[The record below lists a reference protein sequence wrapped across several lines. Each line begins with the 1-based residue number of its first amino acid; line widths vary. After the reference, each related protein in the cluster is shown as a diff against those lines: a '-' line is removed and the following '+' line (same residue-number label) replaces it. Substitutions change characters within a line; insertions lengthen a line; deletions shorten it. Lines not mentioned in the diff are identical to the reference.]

1 MMKLSKRLLSLV
13 LTGIMVMSV
22 FAGIAM
28 LPMVGAT
35 DNTGS
40 YTMNVSNYCVNPGV
54 KILNL
59 TDDAEDSVIIGQ
71 EILFVN
77 GTLPSSIRIE
87 GYDDTN
93 TEGYVKTVTTTRTE
107 AVGNGSCA
115 SDTINL
121 QGLYFDAGTLT
132 KTGKYKVIWD
142 TSDPANNSMNIS
154 VSEPS
159 TWTFDIK
166 VGTKT
171 VSSITVG
178 TTFTIETSPDL
189 EANDSVDLVIINP
202 DGIQLTENPADTS
215 QDFKNINMTKLLSY
229 SSTGIN
235 TTGWQTGTYRIHLET
250 NEEHA
255 QGQEMTSAEKTLVVN
270 KGEIDISAEKTT
282 CVELETIK
290 LTVTG
295 VANRGILISGNDSHV
310 IFPAGQEDN
319 PNTASTYTFGDTLD
333 ADGTKTYAVYF
344 DDTGSYTITVWDNVT
359 GETATVDINVQ
370 EKAVTFD
377 MVSVATIGE
386 KLVIRGTAN
395 TGDTV
400 DIAIEGKVYYGLH
413 NITID
418 ENGEFEEEIDTGTT
432 SISKLKVPGSVRIKA
447 YIDAPNKADYPGAP
461 TSSTPYTV
469 PSAWDDD
476 GTTVVLMRVGTLE
489 AELSTTSVAVGDDFW
504 VRGTAPGTDNVT
516 IFICPPKGG
525 GDDPIVAPS
534 SGFEG
539 TGLYVDTATVKE
551 DDSFEKKISVGED
564 ANSGTYLVAVMSPGR
579 DGKFGNTGQ
588 SSIAGALTTYFNCDN
603 TNCTIDILTSKSQ
616 DDLVAILADLLGS
629 AGSGDLYTV
638 IPLVVEEQKLTIDT
652 PIPDVAIGEDL
663 VITGT
668 SNRPSDQAIVVTV
681 KGPVELTPQTVYPSN
696 GTWTATFDTSGA
708 EVGVYTVK
716 ADDGDKTV
724 TATVNLISPAP
735 TPTATEEVTPT
746 VTETEAPTP
755 VETTAT
761 PEETATEEA
770 TPTETPPGFQAIFAL
785 AGLGA
790 VAYLVARRR
799 E

>member
-1 MMKLSKRLLSLV
+1 MKLSKRLLSLV

-359 GETATVDINVQ
+359 GDSETVDISVE

-386 KLVIRGTAN
+386 KLVIKGTAN

-400 DIAIEGKVYYGLH
+400 DIAVEDYVYSSL
-413 NITID
+413 NDLVID
-418 ENGEFEEEIDTGTT
+418 ENGEFEKEIDTGTT
-432 SISKLKVPGSVRIKA
+432 TISDFKVPGSVRLRA
-447 YIDAPNKADYPGAP
+447 YIDRTAGTGAIQ
-461 TSSTPYTV
+461 SGES
-469 PSAWDDD
+469 DD

-489 AELSTTSVAVGDDFW
+489 AELSVSSVALGDDFW
-504 VRGTAPGTDNVT
+504 VRGTAPGSDSVDILTVD
-516 IFICPPKGG
+516 PKGG
-525 GDDPIVAPS
+525 GGKGIDNG
-534 SGFEG
+534 GFG
-539 TGLYVDTATVKE
+539 ITGASASVSDV
-551 DDSFEKKISVGED
+551 DDSFEKKISTSED
-564 ANSGTYLVAVMSPGR
+564 AKSGTYLVGVLSPGR
-579 DGKFGNTGQ
+579 DGIYGKTNEA
-588 SSIAGALTTYFNCDN
+588 SIYDALDVYLGFTDN
-603 TNCTIDILTSKSQ
+603 TPSALETGTISLLKAKSQ
-616 DDLVAILADLLGS
+616 DDIAAILEGLLTE
-629 AGSGDLYTV
+629 AGSDDLYTV
-638 IPLVVEEQKLTIDT
+638 IPLVVEEQQLTIDT

-663 VITGT
+663 VVTGT
-668 SNRPSDQAIVVTV
+668 SNRQPDTAIIVTV

-696 GTWTATFDTSGA
+696 GTWSATFDTSGA

-716 ADDGDKTV
+716 ADDGDKTA
-724 TATVNLISPAP
+724 TATVNIVSATP

-761 PEETATEEA
+761 PEETATEEP